1 MQKNR
6 LRWFKRDERRNND
19 EIGERRIQRNQ
30 KWDRLKKKWMEVIR
44 ENMRACSVNK
54 EMVKNK
60 KNLG

>member
-6 LRWFKRDERRNND
+6 LRWFKRGERRNND

-30 KWDRLKKKWMEVIR
+30 KWDRLKKKLMEVIR